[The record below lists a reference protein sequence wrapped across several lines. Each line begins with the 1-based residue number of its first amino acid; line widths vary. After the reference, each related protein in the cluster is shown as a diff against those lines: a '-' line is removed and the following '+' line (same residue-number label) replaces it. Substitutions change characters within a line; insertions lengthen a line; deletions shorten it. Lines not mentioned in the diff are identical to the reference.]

1 MMNTLRMKHNTDESR
16 ALTKK
21 GNKAVAIDLT
31 PDFFNGIASSKKNT
45 KITFAFF
52 WPLRFCVCHH

>member
-21 GNKAVAIDLT
+21 GNKAVAINLT
-31 PDFFNGIASSKKNT
+31 PDFFNGIASSKK
-45 KITFAFF
+45 KY
-52 WPLRFCVCHH
+52 